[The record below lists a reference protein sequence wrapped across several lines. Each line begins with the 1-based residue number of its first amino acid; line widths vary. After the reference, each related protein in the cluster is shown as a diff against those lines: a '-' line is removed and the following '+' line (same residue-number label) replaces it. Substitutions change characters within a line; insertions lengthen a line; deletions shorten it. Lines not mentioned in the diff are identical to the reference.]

1 MKSNKIYLYIC
12 VVLLS
17 FSLVGCGSKT
27 VVSNDVAKPITAQKV
42 VAVKQTQTQ
51 LDAKIKKESVK
62 ADFIKLN
69 GHESEFVGKSYLI
82 EGTVTNIDNSNA
94 VLPSFTVTTKEDK
107 GVGMY
112 SIININKVN
121 IVKGNKVK
129 VYGKL
134 NGKNDIGF
142 TELSGNV
149 IEK

>member
-1 MKSNKIYLYIC
+1 MRLYRKISIC
-12 VVLLS
+12 MCALALVLS
-17 FSLVGCGSKT
+17 FVGCGSKSSIT
-27 VVSNDVAKPITAQKV
+27 KSVEKPDLVVPKVAL
-42 VAVKQTQTQ
+42 TQTQ
-51 LDAKIKKESVK
+51 LNAKIKKESVK

-69 GHESEFVGKSYLI
+69 GHETEFVGKSYLI
-82 EGTVTNIDNSNA
+82 EGTITNVDNTNTT
-94 VLPSFTVTTKEDK
+94 LPLFTVTTKEDK

-121 IVKGNKVK
+121 IAKGNKVL

-142 TELSGNV
+142 TELTGNI